1 MITEV
6 TSGTMYVEIVLY
18 ILIQVG
24 ILSPRVYLDSLRHT
38 FVLAQCQHGPQLCER
53 IERFGTMRFGASRN
67 CHKQPIW
74 DLHLS
79 HRPLVGF
86 GKVLFSA
93 WLCHAEALS
102 TLLMPRVHF
111 LAF

>member
-1 MITEV
+1 MV
-6 TSGTMYVEIVLY
+6 TSGTLYVEIVLY
-18 ILIQVG
+18 ILIQV
-24 ILSPRVYLDSLRHT
+24 IFFLSRRVRLDRLRHT

-53 IERFGTMRFGASRN
+53 IERFGTMSFGATWN

-102 TLLMPRVHF
+102 TLLMPMVHF
-111 LAF
+111 LAL